1 MFHNRLNNNGV
12 VSKLP
17 HYNLEKKMNRAD
29 AILENGKLYISTWV
43 ETSPNKFV
51 RDQPLKNDGSV
62 DWDLVNALM
71 DTEDDTDAELDA
83 DGNYILIPTKYSRV
97 IYNEQ
102 RLHRQNSKGLGRND
116 KCYCGSNKKFKKC
129 CLNK

>member
-1 MFHNRLNNNGV
+1 
-12 VSKLP
+12 
-17 HYNLEKKMNRAD
+17 MNRAD

-62 DWDLVNALM
+62 DWDMVNALM
-71 DTEDDTDAELDA
+71 DNEDDTDAELDA